1 MVYTMIEELL
11 HLTRRTRQHHAIE
24 HATLHVMSKR
34 VGSSTLSGYSD
45 PFGFTIFGDTDLES
59 VRRGVGDALLRLQA
73 GEQDLAIHPNCGTN
87 LVATGFLVTLAALI
101 AARKR
106 RLFERF
112 VTMLFWVLPMLI
124 AGKALGMHLQQYTTL
139 ANVSDRWVVDVL
151 PIRIGTLR
159 AYRVLF
165 E

>member
-1 MVYTMIEELL
+1 MGYPMIEELL
-11 HLTRRTRQHHAIE
+11 YLVRRTRQHHAIE
-24 HATLHVMSKR
+24 HATLHVMSRR

-45 PFGFTIFGDTDLES
+45 PFGFTIFGESDLES

-73 GEQDLAIHPNCGTN
+73 GEDGLAIHPNCGTN
-87 LVATGFLVTLAALI
+87 LVATGVLVTVVALF

-106 RLFERF
+106 NPFERF
-112 VTMLFWVLPMLI
+112 VTTLIWILPMLI
-124 AGKALGMHLQQYTTL
+124 TGKRLGMYLQRYTTL
-139 ANVSDRWVVDVL
+139 ADVSDRWVVDVL